1 MNKLNESIKILESS
15 VSSNPLNNIKRVKKA
30 IKDFNLSFSDIKTI
44 HVAGTNGKGSVC
56 KYLTEILTDAGL
68 KVGTFVSPYL
78 KVFNER
84 ILLNNQNINDD
95 DLLLYLH
102 QILEYNDNLEEK
114 MSFFEMITVMA
125 FKYFFDQA
133 VDVMIIEVGIGGQYD
148 VTNTLQYDLSLLTNV
163 GTDHLDKLG
172 PTIDDVLTNKIGI
185 LKPGGILLTTL
196 QEEFHDKATLYAKNV
211 DATIKFVPTANKISS
226 KPLIFSLFDQ
236 DFQLKMQGDF
246 QIKNAS
252 LSIAAVNYLFPLI
265 SFDQIKQSI
274 AKTIWHGRFEI
285 ISNDPAII
293 IDGAHNK
300 EAALALSKAMIE
312 LYKNEN
318 IVVIMSILKGK
329 DYQSF
334 INLMTTFA
342 KHIILVDFPDPRLAD
357 LEQISKQFKIV
368 KHVKNIDKVF
378 DLIKRERNVYL
389 ITGSIHFI
397 GYFNNLYNK

>member
-1 MNKLNESIKILESS
+1 M
-15 VSSNPLNNIKRVKKA
+15 
-30 IKDFNLSFSDIKTI
+30 
-44 HVAGTNGKGSVC
+44 
-56 KYLTEILTDAGL
+56 
-68 KVGTFVSPYL
+68 
-78 KVFNER
+78 
-84 ILLNNQNINDD
+84 
-95 DLLLYLH
+95 LLYLH

-211 DATIKFVPTANKISS
+211 DATIKFVPNANKISS

-357 LEQISKQFKIV
+357 LAQISKQFKIV

>member
-1 MNKLNESIKILESS
+1 MKKLNELIKTLESS
-15 VSSNPLNNIKRVKKA
+15 VSSNPSNNMKRVKKA

-68 KVGTFVSPYL
+68 KVATFVSPYL

-95 DLLLYLH
+95 DLLIYLN

-148 VTNTLQYDLSLLTNV
+148 VTNTLHYDLSLLTNV
-163 GTDHLDKLG
+163 GTDHLDKIG

-185 LKPGGILLTTL
+185 LKTGGILITTL
-196 QEEFHDKATLYAKNV
+196 QEEFHAKATMQAKKAN
-211 DATIKFVPTANKISS
+211 ATIEFIPTANKISN
-226 KPLIFSLFDQ
+226 KPLIFNLFGQ
-236 DFQLKMQGDF
+236 NFQLKMQGDF

-252 LSIAAVNYLFPLI
+252 LAIAGVNYLFPAI
-265 SFDQIKQSI
+265 SYDQIKQSI
-274 AKTIWHGRFEI
+274 AKTIWPGRFEI
-285 ISNDPAII
+285 VSNDPTII

-329 DYQSF
+329 DHHSF

-342 KHIILVDFPDPRLAD
+342 QEIILVDFPDPRLAN
-357 LEQISKQFKIV
+357 LEEISKQFKIV

-378 DLIKRERNVYL
+378 DLIKRERNIYL

-397 GYFNNLYNK
+397 GYFHNLYNK